1 MAKKKMQIPDGL
13 AGLVR
18 AAQEESSVNFDQ
30 TTEILTENKAP
41 REPEQ
46 KENDKLVVETK
57 KTSEIEKKEEIK
69 DPLKD
74 IPENSLLFEGSEES
88 WNLFHDYLAIY
99 KKDTSKGKEIW
110 INEDI
115 RYELD
120 KIKTASRSTMKL
132 KTMVN
137 AMLHTFLIEHKNQIK
152 KLLDNA

>member
-57 KTSEIEKKEEIK
+57 KTAEIEKNEEIK

-88 WNLFHDYLAIY
+88 
-99 KKDTSKGKEIW
+99 
-110 INEDI
+110 
-115 RYELD
+115 
-120 KIKTASRSTMKL
+120 
-132 KTMVN
+132 
-137 AMLHTFLIEHKNQIK
+137 
-152 KLLDNA
+152 